1 MELLQKQNLKQI
13 LLNEKIQL
21 GIIYTLAF
29 TIPFLLKQPQLL
41 IGSII
46 NFILIFSIS
55 KYGLKKIVP
64 VLFLPS
70 LASFLNGV
78 LFGVFTPYILYL
90 MPFIILSNLILVL
103 TFKYVKM
110 KYLNVGIAALLK
122 ACFLFSTTYILF
134 QTIHIP
140 EIFLTSMGLIQLY
153 TGIIGGGLATIF
165 LSKNREKAS

>member
-13 LLNEKIQL
+13 LLNEKLQL

-29 TIPFLLKQPQLL
+29 AIPFLLKQPQLL

-55 KYGLKKIVP
+55 KYGLKKIIP

-78 LFGVFTPYILYL
+78 LFGVFTPYLLYL

-103 TFKYVKM
+103 TIKYVKT

-122 ACFLFSTTYILF
+122 ACFLFSATYILF
-134 QTIHIP
+134 QAIHIP
-140 EIFLTSMGLIQLY
+140 EIFLTTMGLIQLY
-153 TGIIGGGLATIF
+153 TAIIGGGLAMIF
-165 LSKNREKAS
+165 LKTKDRTD